1 MSKEILVDPEI
12 VQVKRKIELGDIL
25 VNSFDKTIAESLSII
40 EKSKAIKIYYRGI
53 WHPGAD
59 WHHHLQFQN
68 QKLILN

>member
-40 EKSKAIKIYYRGI
+40 EKSKAINIFYHMQVIRVFELML
-53 WHPGAD
+53 D
-59 WHHHLQFQN
+59 
-68 QKLILN
+68 